1 MWRRCLSLI
10 VLLAACGDDTSPPT
24 SGVFVGELRGGEVFA
39 ASIWQSDRVLIYTCG
54 RDGTLSDSTSWLIAP
69 PSEGTVESSE
79 GIFSVVATRDGA
91 QVMGSWMNGTV
102 TETLQLDEIDD
113 ATRAGFFAHIEGD
126 CRTAAIGFEDGD
138 AIAFQGAHFCDFAGP
153 FFQVTPVLPPEALT
167 DTIRVSFDDGS
178 GAQEVDLTRLE
189 GI

>member
-1 MWRRCLSLI
+1 MWRTWIALVIC
-10 VLLAACGDDTSPPT
+10 VAACGDDSPPPT

-54 RDGTLSDSTSWLIAP
+54 RDASLADSTSWLIAP

-79 GIFSVVATRDGA
+79 GVFEAVATRDGA
-91 QVMGSWMNGTV
+91 RVMGSWSNGAV
-102 TETLQLDEIDD
+102 METLQLDEIEEVE
-113 ATRAGFFAHIEGD
+113 RAGFFALIDGD
-126 CRTAAIGFEDGD
+126 CRTAAIAFERGS

-153 FFQVTPVLPPEALT
+153 FFQVTPVLPPDVLG
-167 DTIRVSFDDGS
+167 DSIRVSFDDGS
-178 GAQEVDLTRLE
+178 GAREVELTRLE